1 MDSGEKSAELVK
13 EYYTESVRAEWRRL
27 VKDAA
32 HRVELETTLH
42 FLDRYLPPHASILD
56 AGGGPGRYT
65 IELARRGHDVVLL
78 DMTPANLDFARRQI
92 KRARVQKQVTGIVE
106 GTIVDLAKVADAS
119 FDAAV
124 CLGGPL
130 SHVLDPADR
139 NRAVDELLRVVKPG
153 GIVAVSVMGRL
164 SVLALELMLFPQ
176 EIDMPIHAQIRDT
189 GSYYGGSG
197 FTACHFFL
205 PEELAGLFAGKPAF
219 IETMAGLEGL
229 GARIDKAVNRTA
241 RQPERWQRWLE
252 THYRTCTHPAVVGM
266 SEHML
271 IIARK
276 EEKPT

>member
-1 MDSGEKSAELVK
+1 MDGERESTEQVK
-13 EYYTESVRAEWRRL
+13 RYYTESVRAEWRRL
-27 VKDAA
+27 IKDAA

-42 FLDRYLPPHASILD
+42 FLEQYLPPHGLILD

-92 KRARVQKQVTGIVE
+92 KRARVQQQVTGIVE
-106 GTIVDLAKVADAS
+106 GTIVNLAQFANAS

-130 SHVLDPADR
+130 SHVLDTGDR
-139 NRAVDELLRVVKPG
+139 NRAVGELLRVVKPG

-164 SVLALELMLFPQ
+164 SVLALELMLFPE

-205 PEELAGLFAGKPAF
+205 PEELIDLFEGKAAVV
-219 IETMAGLEGL
+219 ETLVGVEGL
-229 GARIDKAVNRTA
+229 GSRIDKAVNRTA
-241 RQPERWQRWLE
+241 KHPERWQRWLE

-271 IIARK
+271 LIARK
-276 EEKPT
+276 EEKKA

>member
-1 MDSGEKSAELVK
+1 
-13 EYYTESVRAEWRRL
+13 
-27 VKDAA
+27 
-32 HRVELETTLH
+32 
-42 FLDRYLPPHASILD
+42 
-56 AGGGPGRYT
+56 
-65 IELARRGHDVVLL
+65 
-78 DMTPANLDFARRQI
+78 
-92 KRARVQKQVTGIVE
+92 
-106 GTIVDLAKVADAS
+106 
-119 FDAAV
+119 
-124 CLGGPL
+124 
-130 SHVLDPADR
+130 
-139 NRAVDELLRVVKPG
+139 
-153 GIVAVSVMGRL
+153 
-164 SVLALELMLFPQ
+164 
-176 EIDMPIHAQIRDT
+176 MPIHAQIRDT

-229 GARIDKAVNRTA
+229 GSRIDKAVNRTA

>member
-1 MDSGEKSAELVK
+1 MDGERESTEQVK
-13 EYYTESVRAEWRRL
+13 RYYTESVRAEWRRL
-27 VKDAA
+27 IKDAA

-42 FLDRYLPPHASILD
+42 FLEQYLPPHGLILD

-92 KRARVQKQVTGIVE
+92 KRARVQQQVTGIVE
-106 GTIVDLAKVADAS
+106 GTIVDLAQFADAS

-130 SHVLDPADR
+130 SHVLDAGDR
-139 NRAVDELLRVVKPG
+139 NRAVSELLRVVKPG

-189 GSYYGGSG
+189 GSYYGGNG

-205 PEELAGLFAGKPAF
+205 PEELAGLFEGKQAVV
-219 IETMAGLEGL
+219 ETMVGLEGL
-229 GARIDKAVNRTA
+229 SSRIDKAVNRTA
-241 RQPERWQRWLE
+241 KHPERWQRWLE
-252 THYRTCTHPAVVGM
+252 THYSTCTHPAVVGM

-271 IIARK
+271 LIARK
-276 EEKPT
+276 EEKKA